1 MSTNTSVGY
10 KCETF
15 QHETGA
21 AWNAITPSE
30 PSSYYGGINYTF
42 HFVNNTSTTDTTC
55 VSFDYDLSS
64 LLNACKYG
72 QVSLTDASS
81 SVTGTVAPGATVSVS
96 LITATTSS
104 IDADDNCMSLQ
115 IGAAN
120 LITNLTDENYQVCF
134 WFSTNDGNS
143 TSYQQIAICDT
154 GNGTALPISSWLKN
168 ESSEQA
174 VESSTAGVNVFLN
187 AGGQDLNT
195 NNIYIQVYPA

>member
-1 MSTNTSVGY
+1 MSTNTSVAY

-15 QHETGA
+15 QQETGA
-21 AWNAITPSE
+21 AWNAQGPSE

-96 LITATTSS
+96 LFTATTSS
-104 IDADDNCMSLQ
+104 TDSDDGCMSLQ

-134 WFSTNDGNS
+134 WFSTNGTA
-143 TSYQQIAICDT
+143 TSNQQIAICDT
-154 GNGTALPISSWLKN
+154 GNGTTLPISKWLEN

-174 VESSTAGVNVFLN
+174 VESSTTGVNVFLN

-195 NNIYIQVYPA
+195 NNIYIQVYSA